1 MVDSTDG
8 SVDTTDVQ
16 QKLHVMETDWQ
27 NVVELAEQQRSLI
40 DSRLA
45 LWQDYRQSLDRL
57 SQMLDEVNQ
66 SIDENPVPL
75 CDTEQ
80 AKHLL
85 DLYRVRRLVL
95 RNNSVNFVPSAI
107 LRKIQV

>member
-1 MVDSTDG
+1 MIDKTDG
-8 SVDTTDVQ
+8 SADTTDMQ
-16 QKLHVMETDWQ
+16 RKLESMETDWQ

-45 LWQDYRQSLDRL
+45 LWQDYRQMLDKL

-66 SIDENPVPL
+66 SVDENPVTL

-85 DLYRVRRLVL
+85 DLYRVCL
-95 RNNSVNFVPSAI
+95 FIFIIII
-107 LRKIQV
+107 LILFFLPQ

>member
-1 MVDSTDG
+1 LIDNTDG
-8 SVDTTDVQ
+8 SIDTTDVQ
-16 QKLHVMETDWQ
+16 HKLESLETDWQ

-45 LWQDYRQSLDRL
+45 LWQDYRQMLDKL

-66 SIDENPVPL
+66 SMDENPVTL
-75 CDTEQ
+75 CDMEQ

-85 DLYRVRRLVL
+85 DLYRVYGLIYL
-95 RNNSVNFVPSAI
+95 III
-107 LRKIQV
+107 LILLFLP